1 MAKKE
6 EKTEEKEEFTTM
18 TKGAITVISPLCKI
32 KEYEQIGIYHD
43 NPAITPHKDCF
54 YICKNRSKPDTNVGV
69 RPDAITVFYR
79 TVKRS

>member
-32 KEYEQIGIYHD
+32 KEYEQNGYKIAVD
-43 NPAITPHKDCF
+43 E
-54 YICKNRSKPDTNVGV
+54 V
-69 RPDAITVFYR
+69 
-79 TVKRS
+79 